1 VLLAATLYDWLLFL
15 HILAAMI
22 WVGGLLAIG
31 LLAAQ
36 VLRSSER
43 DVIGRFVRNLGVIG
57 PLVFAPAMIA
67 VVGFG
72 IWMVIDADEWDF
84 GQTWIWLA
92 LSLFGVAFLIG
103 AVLQSRAAIGARRAA
118 EAGEDREA
126 VRQLRRWSWGMGL
139 ILALLLVATWDMVFK
154 PGL

>member
-1 VLLAATLYDWLLFL
+1 MLFATTLYDWLMYL

-36 VLRSSER
+36 VIRSDER
-43 DVIGRFVRNLGVIG
+43 EVISRFVRNLGVIG

-72 IWMVIDADEWDF
+72 LWMVIDSDAWDF

-92 LSLFGVAFLIG
+92 LTLFGAAFLIG
-103 AVLQSRAAIGARRAA
+103 AVFQSRAAIDARHAA
-118 EAGEDREA
+118 AAGEVREA
-126 VRQLRRWSWGMGL
+126 VRQLRRWSWGMRL
-139 ILALLLVATWDMVFK
+139 ILVLLLVVTWDMVFK